1 SFGELWCQGF
11 NCALSLQIHQQRPR
25 ELKWYHAAGLLFGD
39 WGTSRLYVLGLA
51 FFYSGF
57 SAPWHVLAMCILM
70 MIVGWAY
77 TVVCRVFT
85 DVGGVYS
92 AAKATHKQLA
102 LLGAFLLFA
111 DYVVTAALSAVE
123 AFRYFGASADTA
135 WIFAIGAILVI
146 AGV

>member
-57 SAPWHVLAMCILM
+57 AAPWHVLAVGILM
-70 MIVGWAY
+70 CIVGWAY
-77 TVVCRVFT
+77 TVVCRSFT
-85 DVGGVYS
+85 DGGGVYTS
-92 AAKATHKQLA
+92 GKATHQHVA
-102 LLGAFLLFA
+102 LLGAYLLFA
-111 DYVVTAALSAVE
+111 DYVVTAALSTVE
-123 AFRYFGASADTA
+123 AFRYFGVSAEA
-135 WIFAIGAILVI
+135 APHL
-146 AGV
+146 